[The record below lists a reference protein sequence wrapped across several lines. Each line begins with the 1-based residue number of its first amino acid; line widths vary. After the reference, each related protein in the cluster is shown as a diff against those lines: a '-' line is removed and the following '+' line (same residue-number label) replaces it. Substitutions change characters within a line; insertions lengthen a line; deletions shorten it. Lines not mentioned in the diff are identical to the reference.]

1 MNEIMKRRLVG
12 AGVLTAGLLVFAAL
26 FFKNGSGP
34 QSPGQEQPSDLAD
47 VRTYEIDIPVI
58 PEREPEQILE
68 DGPPIGTLLPAPDQ
82 KPAEAKQPAKAKSKP
97 TADKPK
103 PAQDMLTAT
112 PIPDVGWSVQV
123 GSFASRQNADGLQK
137 KLKDKGYPAFVYRN
151 AAENPPLFRVR
162 VGPYTQEAE
171 ARTVAQT
178 LRDELRLDVQ
188 VVANG

>member
-12 AGVLTAGLLVFAAL
+12 ASVLAIALLAFAVL
-26 FFKNGSGP
+26 FFKKGDESASLP
-34 QSPGQEQPSDLAD
+34 EQSSDLAD
-47 VRTYEIDIPVI
+47 VRSYAIDIPAI
-58 PEREPEQILE
+58 PEQQPQEILAE
-68 DGPPIGTLLPAPDQ
+68 GPPIGTLLPAPEPADT
-82 KPAEAKQPAKAKSKP
+82 KPQSKAKNKP
-97 TADKPK
+97 TATLSAKPK
-103 PAQDMLTAT
+103 PEQPMAAT

-171 ARTVAQT
+171 ARTAAET
-178 LRDELRLDVQ
+178 LRDELRLDVK